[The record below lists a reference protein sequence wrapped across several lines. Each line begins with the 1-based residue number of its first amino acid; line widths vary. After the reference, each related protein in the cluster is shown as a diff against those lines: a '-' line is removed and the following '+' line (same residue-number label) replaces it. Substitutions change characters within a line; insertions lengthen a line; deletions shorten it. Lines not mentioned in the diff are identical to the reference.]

1 MKHNMLHL
9 EQKEKDQEYTLKPE
23 TQVLSEVKIIKSNTE
38 DKADKPTT
46 IDEWDHWY
54 PDPS

>member
-9 EQKEKDQEYTLKPE
+9 EQKEKDQEYTLKLE

-38 DKADKPTT
+38 DKADSLTV